1 MALSSLFTESEITD
15 LSQSIGYSFH
25 NHHHSFLILIIPVW
39 PFYSHYCS
47 LFSLDLFLPFSSSE
61 NISNDSLSKRLDPEP
76 RQVYWMIRLLVA
88 INPAQKQR
96 PRVPGPTTRNTTN
109 ALSIPTGI
117 LLHATDTA
125 REEPEPSVQKHR
137 KAQFREGPIGQ
148 PTTVCKIWKIAILLV
163 FFFLLSPTLHQQEP
177 RTGCCQQ
184 VIQCFVHSIDN
195 LP

>member
-1 MALSSLFTESEITD
+1 MALSCLFTESEITD
-15 LSQSIGYSFH
+15 LYQSLSYSFH

-76 RQVYWMIRLLVA
+76 SLLNDKTSSCHKPGTETKVQSSWTNNSEHNKCIVYSYRNFTARDRHSQRRTRTIR
-88 INPAQKQR
+88 PEAQK
-96 PRVPGPTTRNTTN
+96 
-109 ALSIPTGI
+109 
-117 LLHATDTA
+117 
-125 REEPEPSVQKHR
+125 
-137 KAQFREGPIGQ
+137 GPI
-148 PTTVCKIWKIAILLV
+148 PRRTDWTTDYCLQNMENSHSPR
-163 FFFLLSPTLHQQEP
+163 FLLSLTLHQQEP